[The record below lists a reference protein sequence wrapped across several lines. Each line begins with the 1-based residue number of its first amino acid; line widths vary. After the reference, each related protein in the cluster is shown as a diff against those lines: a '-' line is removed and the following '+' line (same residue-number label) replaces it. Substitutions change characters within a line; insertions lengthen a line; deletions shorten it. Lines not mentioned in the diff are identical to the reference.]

1 MSDRS
6 QRIVHERYI
15 AMFQAI
21 RIVQVV
27 SGEGIHRTGMSV
39 EYLNAGLRNARAFK
53 RSPPMGFGYVLPTRP
68 GNHYPSTGLDQYGV
82 NVSFTVHAARVLG
95 ITVSDFDGTGRQ
107 WRRHKIRATALFN
120 MPVG

>member
-53 RSPPMGFGYVLPTRP
+53 RSPPMGFGYVKYCPHGLAITIHRR
-68 GNHYPSTGLDQYGV
+68 GSTSTG
-82 NVSFTVHAARVLG
+82 ST
-95 ITVSDFDGTGRQ
+95 S
-107 WRRHKIRATALFN
+107 ALRYTL
-120 MPVG
+120 PVF